1 MKSVTEFWNVTLI
14 KGINAKTALAAE
26 GKTPEEISTSLGEK
40 FKMEGDKLK
49 YFVSAIEVAG
59 QNMEKLS
66 RILVVSLNEGEK
78 APAKA
83 VKVEEMHYVP
93 EFQAAPGG
101 VVTKK
106 DKMAAQKDNKKGK
119 GGPKESPWGL
129 SPEQKAA
136 KKAGKGGGTT
146 TPPAAT

>member
-1 MKSVTEFWNVTLI
+1 MKSVTEFWIHTLN
-14 KGINAKTALAAE
+14 KGMTAKNALVAE
-26 GKTPEEISTSLGEK
+26 GKTPEEISTSMGET
-40 FKMEGDKLK
+40 FKLEGDKLK
-49 YFVSAIEVAG
+49 YFMGALEVAG
-59 QNMEKLS
+59 QNQEKLS

-78 APAKA
+78 APPKA

-93 EFQAAPGG
+93 EFQSAPGG

-106 DKMAAQKDNKKGK
+106 DKMAANKDNKKGK

-136 KKAGKGGGTT
+136 KKAGKGGGT
-146 TPPAAT
+146 PAAPA